1 MLAGTG
7 AERVFRRLLEGC
19 LVAPLARAGVVPD
32 HLTAVGLVLSALAGL
47 LALGAPPAAAVAL
60 LAAGLL
66 DGLDGSLARATGRA
80 SRAGAF
86 LDSTLDR
93 YGEFLVLLGVWGW
106 LARLGW
112 GGWGGLLALA
122 ALQGA
127 LMVSY
132 TRARAEGLGH
142 GLRGGVFE
150 RPERLLVLAAGLL
163 ASAGEGRWGLAPGTV
178 LLATL
183 GVLGLGANVTA
194 VRRVLRGR
202 RALAVSEPAPGS

>member
-1 MLAGTG
+1 MLAGTR
-7 AERVFRRLLEGC
+7 AERFLRRFLEGY
-19 LVAPLARAGVVPD
+19 LVAPLARRGVAPD
-32 HLTAVGLVLSALAGL
+32 QLTAASLALSALAGL
-47 LALGAPPAAAVAL
+47 LALGAPVAAGVSL
-60 LAAGLL
+60 LLAGLL

-93 YGEFLVLLGVWGW
+93 YGEFLVLLGVWGR
-106 LARLGW
+106 LAGLGLPGW
-112 GGWGGLLALA
+112 GGFLALV

-150 RPERLLVLAAGLL
+150 RPERLLAIAAGLL
-163 ASAGEGRWGLAPGTV
+163 TTAGEEAWGLVPGTV
-178 LLATL
+178 LLGTL
-183 GVLGLGANVTA
+183 AILGAGANATA
-194 VRRVLRGR
+194 VRRILRGR
-202 RALAVSEPAPGS
+202 AALTALSAGPGS